1 MIAIV
6 AGIMLYALL
15 TRHDMGLKAIHDRN
29 PIAVQLADGGIR
41 NGYSINRL
49 NTQRETRQF
58 VLTIEGLMDA
68 RLEVVGAD
76 GKEGGSPVIT
86 VGPDQTRDV
95 RVLITG
101 YQPMSPSGS
110 LPLTF
115 QIRDARTG
123 KIARTVDTFRA
134 P

>member
-1 MIAIV
+1 
-6 AGIMLYALL
+6 
-15 TRHDMGLKAIHDRN
+15 
-29 PIAVQLADGGIR
+29 
-41 NGYSINRL
+41 
-49 NTQRETRQF
+49 
-58 VLTIEGLMDA
+58 
-68 RLEVVGAD
+68 
-76 GKEGGSPVIT
+76 
-86 VGPDQTRDV
+86 V